1 MDGMYINYSYLVK
14 NISDSIINR
23 FDYPLDY
30 GELSNYFLSLTY
42 GDKLVI
48 NTVSQGDELYIS
60 PSSIEVIDN
69 IIDAC
74 MDIYLDNKEELEIT
88 LRESNDPE
96 EIEIFKEEVLKW
108 EQLINVLKV
117 MKSSKLSV
125 PQPEKYTFV
134 ALPRGKGS
142 TLDDSVYNV
151 SDDIQATLRNM
162 DSLEGLVSASMG
174 TKNMIITRKK
184 GTGLHKAGKHLM
196 YKNVGNNQRILF
208 KQCEDN
214 PNVFFVLVVSCGVHG
229 NDQKDDARE
238 NQYDSLTSELERYF
252 DQHRVNGRVVI
263 SSQELNRLRN
273 CYEDYKVSLARQIA
287 RNKKDTKIQSLER
300 LVSKIKKEASKKKVG
315 EQYG

>member
-30 GELSNYFLSLTY
+30 SELSNYFLGLTY

-74 MDIYLDNKEELEIT
+74 MEIYLYNKEELEIT

-108 EQLINVLKV
+108 EQLINVLKT
-117 MKSSKLSV
+117 MKSSKLSP

-142 TLDDSVYNV
+142 TLDDSVYYV
-151 SDDIQATLRNM
+151 PDDVQATLRNL

-214 PNVFFVLVVSCGVHG
+214 PNIFFVLVVSCGVHG

-252 DQHRVNGRVVI
+252 EQHRVNGRVVF
-263 SSQELNRLRN
+263 SKQELDLLKSS
-273 CYEDYKVSLARQIA
+273 YEGYKASLARKIA
-287 RNKKDTKIQSLER
+287 KGKNDPKIKALER
-300 LVSKIKKEASKKKVG
+300 LAERIEKEASKKKVG

>member
-30 GELSNYFLSLTY
+30 SELSNYFLGLTY

-69 IIDAC
+69 IIDSC
-74 MDIYLDNKEELEIT
+74 MEIYLYNKEELEIT

-108 EQLINVLKV
+108 EQLINVLKT
-117 MKSSKLSV
+117 MKSSKLSP

-142 TLDDSVYNV
+142 TLDDSVYYV
-151 SDDIQATLRNM
+151 PDDIQATLRNL

-214 PNVFFVLVVSCGVHG
+214 PTIFFVLVVSCGVHG

-252 DQHRVNGRVVI
+252 EQHRVKGRVVF
-263 SSQELNRLRN
+263 SKQELDLLKSS
-273 CYEDYKVSLARQIA
+273 YEGYKASLARKIA
-287 RNKKDTKIQSLER
+287 KGKNDPKIKALER
-300 LVSKIKKEASKKKVG
+300 LAERIEKEASKKKVG